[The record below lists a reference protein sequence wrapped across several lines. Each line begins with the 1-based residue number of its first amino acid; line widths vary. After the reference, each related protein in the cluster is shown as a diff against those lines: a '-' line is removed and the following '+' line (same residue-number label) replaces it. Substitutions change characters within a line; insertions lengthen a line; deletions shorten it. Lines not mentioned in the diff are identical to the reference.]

1 MIWRALYLELLEVRI
16 NSIQGEAEK
25 ERKDGVSS
33 DQGPGESQPSTTM
46 AYQCKPD
53 LSCWSYLPPAIVEK
67 GSKIKKYNNIKIIH
81 ICTFVERCLQNF
93 IFSWFW
99 SDMIKTHLFWIKLI
113 FFFQSGSLVVLYPY
127 LVIHMRSLGLS
138 VEEVFIILALI
149 MKTFTEILRLL
160 WLMESSLLLIS

>member
-1 MIWRALYLELLEVRI
+1 MIWRALFLELLEVRI

-25 ERKDGVSS
+25 ERKDGVYS
-33 DQGPGESQPSTTM
+33 DQGPGESQPTTTTM

-53 LSCWSYLPPAIVEK
+53 LSCWSYLPPSIVEK
-67 GSKIKKYNNIKIIH
+67 GSKIKKYNKIKNWQKYLLRH
-81 ICTFVERCLQNF
+81 VYKSF

-138 VEEVFIILALI
+138 VEEVCIIL
-149 MKTFTEILRLL
+149 
-160 WLMESSLLLIS
+160 S